1 MLVFFCFSLLQMT
14 RLQIGYMRAPP
25 GRSDVRTPNIRRSS
39 WRRSSSL
46 TCTSRGTGGTRWR
59 ARSTWR
65 SGRSRSGSRTVGWK
79 WRNRARTNQRTS
91 TQPTISLSLVLPL
104 IHTHA
109 QTTHTHAHTHAQG
122 RHCGSECWRFPLTIL
137 INGITDQR
145 QKKGHRCVGK
155 GCLLTEPCTHLRL
168 HSGWWVQPQ
177 RLAALP
183 PKSSLI

>member
-137 INGITDQR
+137 RRKDTA
-145 QKKGHRCVGK
+145 VLGK
-155 GCLLTEPCTHLRL
+155 
-168 HSGWWVQPQ
+168 
-177 RLAALP
+177 AAY
-183 PKSSLI
+183 